1 VRLAKIFFFIIL
13 LVTVISVFL
22 VLTWR
27 EEEKAVGIQRKRVV
41 AVATDRKEYVEG
53 SEIKIFGESTCGNVS
68 VSVDGEKI
76 LTKNVDGRFSASL
89 TAVIGAH
96 SITAEGEG
104 CTSSRAI
111 TVLERECTGNET
123 RDCIVNGCDG
133 YQPCRD
139 GRFAACRKN
148 KRVCKPGTRIGCS
161 LDRCRF
167 GYKTCN
173 ECGTGYGP
181 CEPR

>member
-1 VRLAKIFFFIIL
+1 MNPAKIFFFIIL
-13 LVTVISVFL
+13 LLVILSMFL
-22 VLTWR
+22 VLTGK
-27 EEEKAVGIQRKRVV
+27 EEERVEIPRKKVV

-53 SEIKIFGESTCGNVS
+53 NEIRIFGESTCGNVS
-68 VSVDGEKI
+68 VFVDGEKI
-76 LTKNVDGRFSASL
+76 HAKNVDGRFSASL
-89 TAVIGAH
+89 TAVIGAYK
-96 SITAEGEG
+96 ITAEGNG
-104 CTSSRAI
+104 CTASRVI

-123 RDCIVNGCDG
+123 RDCIINGCDG

-148 KRVCKPGTRIGCS
+148 KRVCKPGIKIGCS
-161 LDRCRF
+161 LDKCRF